1 MKRYS
6 LMCWLIALALVGICF
21 GALNIWY
28 EPNQPPEVIPV
39 VAVAP
44 ELLPRLCFLQEHG
57 EQVARYFMDT
67 IDSDDVYHVFKL
79 LRESYPWVHKL
90 TIELN
95 CPGGNMF
102 EMIRT
107 VGLMQEFQDAGGIIE
122 TRVLGGA
129 ASGAFFIF
137 VAGSKGHRVMAECAL
152 LMWHKPSV
160 SNPALSEE
168 AQRILAFF
176 VKHLDAWLAKRS
188 LLTEDEI
195 SAKIAEG
202 DWWMS
207 SREAIRCGFAD
218 RVL

>member
-1 MKRYS
+1 MS
-6 LMCWLIALALVGICF
+6 WLVALAFVGICF
-21 GALNIWY
+21 GAFNIWY
-28 EPNQPPEVIPV
+28 EPNHPAEVAP
-39 VAVAP
+39 AVAAAP
-44 ELLPRLCFLQEHG
+44 EPLPRFSLLQERG
-57 EQVARYFMDT
+57 EPVARYFMDT
-67 IDSDDVYHVFKL
+67 LDSSDIEAVFKL
-79 LRESYPWVHKL
+79 LRESYPGVHKL

-107 VGLMQEFQDAGGIIE
+107 VGLMQEFQDAGGIVE

-152 LMWHKPSV
+152 LMWHKPSG

-176 VKHLDAWLAKRS
+176 IRHLDAWLAKRS